1 MKVLALYALLVGEW
15 GIERILVLILS
26 KIHQWRRLLLHPHH
40 RLTPHHVKETF
51 PGEAY
56 GLWTLVARR
65 RNKLRPNISK
75 PIANHKSKAQFPI
88 NQYRDTLP
96 NQPHISPPHGSNDR
110 KRKSHT
116 AQSDVKLGLSA
127 SYTQH
132 LMRQDKD
139 IVFGL
144 EMPDERPLSQ
154 SPILTHT
161 NSTLLDPS
169 PHSTSPSTLPSQT
182 KKSLSQHTQNKAQGS
197 KNPSLKLKGKEK
209 ALTDPGNPRM
219 EDLLQGEDHSP
230 FIYHDKRNQSN
241 PNSHHGMVRG
251 RTDEGIEPHF
261 PPHP

>member
-1 MKVLALYALLVGEW
+1 MKVLALYALVVGEW
-15 GIERILVLILS
+15 GMERILVLILS

-40 RLTPHHVKETF
+40 RLAPHHVKETF
-51 PGEAY
+51 PEEAY

-88 NQYRDTLP
+88 NQYRDTFP
-96 NQPHISPPHGSNDR
+96 NQPHISPPHGSNDS

-169 PHSTSPSTLPSQT
+169 PHLTSPSTLPS
-182 KKSLSQHTQNKAQGS
+182 
-197 KNPSLKLKGKEK
+197 
-209 ALTDPGNPRM
+209 
-219 EDLLQGEDHSP
+219 
-230 FIYHDKRNQSN
+230 
-241 PNSHHGMVRG
+241 
-251 RTDEGIEPHF
+251 
-261 PPHP
+261 